1 MDERIKRINE
11 LYHLSLER
19 ELNALEKEE
28 QALLRREYIDSIKRN
43 LSSQLE
49 NITIIEPDGTKRPV
63 RSKKQH

>member
-11 LYHLSLER
+11 LFHLSLER

-49 NITIIEPDGTKRPV
+49 NITIIEPDGTKRHV